1 MSEQNIK
8 PSVFT
13 RVLKVLLRLILTLL
27 FGILLGAAMY
37 FGFQFVYQ
45 ELVVPTQQNA
55 TDLQNLNARINQQW
69 DLLQEKNKELENRL
83 SDMESD
89 QEITNDQISELITVI
104 EQISAD
110 LDAYQ
115 MQQEDL
121 TTQIEK
127 INQSIVDLM
136 DQNKDLAAQNEVLI
150 ASVEDLE
157 VEKKLQPVYQDLQL
171 FKVLLQVHRSRLFLV
186 QDNYGLAKQE
196 LELADEL
203 LNALLLSA
211 SEEQENE
218 ILLWDARLNL
228 AISHLP
234 DNPILA
240 NDDLEILWSMMANG
254 FTSPDDIEVLDNTE
268 ENDLNSTS
276 PSSDTATA
284 TPTPKP

>member
-1 MSEQNIK
+1 MTEQNSK
-8 PSVFT
+8 PSFFVRF
-13 RVLKVLLRLILTLL
+13 LKVLLRLILTLL
-27 FGILLGAAMY
+27 FGVILGAALY

-45 ELVVPTQQNA
+45 ELVIPTQQNA
-55 TDLQNLNARINQQW
+55 TDLQNLNTRIDQQW
-69 DLLQEKNKELENRL
+69 SLLQNKNKELEDRL
-83 SDMESD
+83 SEMESD
-89 QEITNDQISELITVI
+89 QKNTNDHLSELIADF

-115 MQQEDL
+115 IQQEDL

-127 INQSIVDLM
+127 IDQSIIDLM
-136 DQNKDLAAQNEVLI
+136 NQYKDLNAQNENLI
-150 ASVEDLE
+150 ANVEDLE

-171 FKVLLQVHRSRLFLV
+171 FKIMLQINRSRLFLL

-196 LELADEL
+196 LELASEL
-203 LNALLLSA
+203 LNSLLFSA
-211 SEEQENE
+211 TEEQENE
-218 ILLWDARLNL
+218 ISLWDARLNL
-228 AISHLP
+228 AIGHLP

-254 FTSPDDIEVLDNTE
+254 FTNSDDIEAIENTV

-276 PSSDTATA
+276 DSSDTATA

>member
-1 MSEQNIK
+1 MTEQNTK
-8 PSVFT
+8 PSIIVRFF
-13 RVLKVLLRLILTLL
+13 KVLFRLILTLL
-27 FGILLGAAMY
+27 FGIILGAALY
-37 FGFQFVYQ
+37 FGFQFAYQ
-45 ELVVPTQQNA
+45 ELVIPTQQNA
-55 TDLQNLNARINQQW
+55 TNLQNLNTRINQQW
-69 DLLQEKNKELENRL
+69 DLLQEKNKELEDRL
-83 SDMESD
+83 SEMESD
-89 QEITNDQISELITVI
+89 QKNTTDQISELITDI

-121 TTQIEK
+121 STQIEK
-127 INQSIVDLM
+127 IDQSIVDLI
-136 DQNKDLAAQNEVLI
+136 DQDKELNAQNKDLI
-150 ASVEDLE
+150 ASVEALE

-171 FKVLLQVHRSRLFLV
+171 FKVLLQVNRSRLFLI

-196 LELADEL
+196 LELANKL

-211 SEEQENE
+211 TEEQENE

-228 AISHLP
+228 ALSHLP

-240 NDDLEILWSMMANG
+240 NDDLEILWSMMTNG
-254 FTSPDDIEVLDNTE
+254 FTIPDNIEILESTA

-276 PSSDTATA
+276 QPSDSATA

>member
-1 MSEQNIK
+1 MSEQNTK
-8 PSVFT
+8 PSVFV
-13 RVLKVLLRLILTLL
+13 RILKVLLRLILTLL
-27 FGILLGAAMY
+27 FGILLGATMY

-83 SDMESD
+83 SEMESD
-89 QEITNDQISELITVI
+89 HEIATDLISELSSDI

-115 MQQEDL
+115 MQQEVL
-121 TTQIEK
+121 SGQIEK
-127 INQSIVDLM
+127 IDQSIVDLM
-136 DQNKDLAAQNEVLI
+136 DENKDLVAQNEALI
-150 ASVEDLE
+150 ESVENLE

-196 LELADEL
+196 LELAKEL
-203 LNALLLSA
+203 LTALMLSA
-211 SEEQENE
+211 AEEQKNE
-218 ILLWDARLNL
+218 ISLWDARLSL

-268 ENDLNSTS
+268 ENDLNTTS
-276 PSSDTATA
+276 PSSDPATA

>member
-1 MSEQNIK
+1 MSEQNTK
-8 PSVFT
+8 PSFFI
-13 RVLKVLLRLILTLL
+13 RFLKVLFRLILTLL
-27 FGILLGAAMY
+27 FGIILGAALY
-37 FGFQFVYQ
+37 FGFQFVYT
-45 ELVVPTQQNA
+45 ELVIPTQQN
-55 TDLQNLNARINQQW
+55 TTNLQNLNSRVNQQW
-69 DLLQEKNKELENRL
+69 DLLQEKNKELEDRL
-83 SDMESD
+83 SEIESD
-89 QEITNDQISELITVI
+89 QDTTIDQISELITDI

-110 LDAYQ
+110 LNAYQ

-127 INQSIVDLM
+127 IDQSIVDLM
-136 DQNKDLAAQNEVLI
+136 DQNKDLNALNKDLI

-171 FKVLLQVHRSRLFLV
+171 FKILLQVNRSRLFLI

-196 LELADEL
+196 LELANEL

-211 SEEQENE
+211 TEEQENE

-228 AISHLP
+228 SLSHLP

-254 FTSPDDIEVLDNTE
+254 FTNPDDIEGLDNTV
-268 ENDLNSTS
+268 ENDSNSTS
-276 PSSDTATA
+276 QPSETATA